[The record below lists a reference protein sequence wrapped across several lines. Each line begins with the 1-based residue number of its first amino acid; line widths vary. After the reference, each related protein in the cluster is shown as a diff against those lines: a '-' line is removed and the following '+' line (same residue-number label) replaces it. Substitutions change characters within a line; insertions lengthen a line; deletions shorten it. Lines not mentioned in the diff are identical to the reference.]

1 MGRIFLAGLFSV
13 LLLSGCADKN
23 NTEIANAKMQ
33 IEKDIHHI
41 SDEEKEVILK
51 SVDVIQPCDKLTVIT
66 KVDVTSNSTSYNIYP
81 EFDENLSIKYI
92 IDTYA
97 KKEGYEKI
105 ILACKENN
113 NRIKII
119 ESVRL
124 YIPLN

>member
-23 NTEIANAKMQ
+23 NNEIVNAKMQ
-33 IEKDIHHI
+33 IEKDINHI

-51 SVDVIQPCDKLTVIT
+51 SVDAIQPCDKLTVIT

-81 EFDENLSIKYI
+81 EFDENLSINYI

-113 NRIKII
+113 RIKII
-119 ESVRL
+119 ESARL
-124 YIPLN
+124 YIPLD

>member
-33 IEKDIHHI
+33 IEKDINHI

-51 SVDVIQPCDKLTVIT
+51 SVDAIQPCDKLTVIT

-113 NRIKII
+113 RIKII
-119 ESVRL
+119 ESARL
-124 YIPLN
+124 YIPLD